1 MEIANILIALSGD
14 TGNTVPKHGVTAAE
28 VAVLRVIHGDDAV
41 SEIEIIG
48 EAEDDGKPRT
58 HRAERARLSE
68 RYGRQ
73 NEGRWASPAVDALF
87 PGAAARVFE
96 TFDELDLPEE
106 LFKAE
111 RPTRATRASRKA
123 EEPVAEKPAEKPAKG
138 KKGAKAKAAE
148 PAPEPEAPVDE
159 PDADEDD
166 GIGDMPDK
174 DMFK

>member
-1 MEIANILIALSGD
+1 METANILLALAGD

-28 VAVLRVIHGDDAV
+28 VAVLRVIHGDDAI

-106 LFKAE
+106 MFKAE
-111 RPTRATRASRKA
+111 RPTRASRVSRKA
-123 EEPVAEKPAEKPAKG
+123 EEPVVEKPAEKPAKG
-138 KKGAKAKAAE
+138 KKGAKAKAEE
-148 PAPEPEAPVDE
+148 PAPESEATSDTE
-159 PDADEDD
+159 ADEDD

-174 DMFK
+174 DLFK

>member
-1 MEIANILIALSGD
+1 MEIANILLALAGD

-28 VAVLRVIHGDDAV
+28 VAVLRVIHGDDAI
-41 SEIEIIG
+41 SDIEIIG

-73 NEGRWASPAVDALF
+73 NEGRWASPAVDMLF

-111 RPTRATRASRKA
+111 RPTRATRVAKPA
-123 EEPVAEKPAEKPAKG
+123 EPAKAEKPAKG
-138 KKGAKAKAAE
+138 KKAAKKDE
-148 PAPEPEAPVDE
+148 PEPEAPAEDAE
-159 PDADEDD
+159 ADEDD

-174 DMFK
+174 DLFK

>member
-1 MEIANILIALSGD
+1 METANILLALSGD

-28 VAVLRVIHGDDAV
+28 VAVLRVIHGEDSV
-41 SEIEIIG
+41 SDIEIIG
-48 EAEDDGKPRT
+48 TAEDDGKART

-73 NEGRWASPAVDALF
+73 NEGRWSSPAVEMLF

-111 RPTRATRASRKA
+111 RPTRATRVSRAA
-123 EEPVAEKPAEKPAKG
+123 EEPAPAEKPAKG
-138 KKGAKAKAAE
+138 KKGKKGAKAAE
-148 PAPEPEAPVDE
+148 PAPELEAADAE
-159 PDADEDD
+159 ADEDD